1 MQSVRPV
8 TVITGSNKFH
18 AAAEYLNFRFSDAM
32 KPVFVAFRSLRG
44 AQKCRQG
51 VMSLIHFANGTS
63 VWRAIAAGGA
73 LTSMDRN
80 GRTPAL
86 QVAQVYDRLPLH
98 LRRSRL
104 RPAMS
109 AQGRYAT
116 FAMVVPLSL
125 RPSISRRVVQTGRI
139 QCRPSR

>member
-1 MQSVRPV
+1 MESVRPV
-8 TVITGSNKFH
+8 TAITGSNKFR
-18 AAAEYLNFRFSDAM
+18 ALAEFLNFRFSDAI
-32 KPVFVAFRSLRG
+32 KPVFVAFGSLRG
-44 AQKCRQG
+44 AQECRQG
-51 VMSLIHFANGTS
+51 AMSLIRFANETS

-86 QVAQVYDRLPLH
+86 QVPQVYDRLPLH

-109 AQGRYAT
+109 AQGRKGP
-116 FAMVVPLSL
+116 FGKGLKPLCCGECQGV
-125 RPSISRRVVQTGRI
+125 SR
-139 QCRPSR
+139 

>member
-1 MQSVRPV
+1 VTGSMESVRPV
-8 TVITGSNKFH
+8 TGITGSNKFR
-18 AAAEYLNFRFSDAM
+18 ALAEFLNFRFSDAI

-86 QVAQVYDRLPLH
+86 QVPQVYDRLPLH

-109 AQGRYAT
+109 AQGRDPS
-116 FAMVVPLSL
+116 VVDRLSSVAANVSDGGNL
-125 RPSISRRVVQTGRI
+125 PFT
-139 QCRPSR
+139 